1 MRASHSATGGKSP
14 VSSPQDCWY
23 QYGCCWQGEFMPEG
37 ALIPMFSDCQSR
49 VPVAQPRH
57 LFCVPAF
64 RYRMGLYV
72 GSYALL
78 CSAAVSFRGARML
91 FLISETLFSPLLSEF
106 DFQKDCAL
114 KVIKYWAE
122 SHPNLSPPRSS

>member
-1 MRASHSATGGKSP
+1 MQQVVRALSVPPRTAGINTVVVGKGNSCQREHS
-14 VSSPQDCWY
+14 
-23 QYGCCWQGEFMPEG
+23 F
-37 ALIPMFSDCQSR
+37 LFSDCQSR

-64 RYRMGLYV
+64 RYRMRLYV

-122 SHPNLSPPRSS
+122 SHTNLSPPRSS

>member
-1 MRASHSATGGKSP
+1 MQQLVRALSGPPGLLAS
-14 VSSPQDCWY
+14 
-23 QYGCCWQGEFMPEG
+23 YGCCWQGESMPEG

-64 RYRMGLYV
+64 CYRMRLHV

-78 CSAAVSFRGARML
+78 CSVVVNFRGARML
-91 FLISETLFSPLLSEF
+91 FLTSETLFSPLLSEF

-114 KVIKYWAE
+114 KVIKY
-122 SHPNLSPPRSS
+122 